1 MASRRGR
8 WTAIEVHALDRALAA
23 FGCDWK
29 AVAAAVK
36 SRNSGQVL
44 RKTHQMSTT
53 KLRRLLSKTEVTRPA
68 AADHHATSE
77 MIDDSEYL
85 VRLLR
90 KLAVDP
96 VLFAKLGYAVVTPP
110 LSAKNNVNSVLEGVA
125 ASAGGESDLL
135 SRGKT
140 LWRKSDPNNA
150 SSETVVGVG
159 LEHTRAL
166 QVREQPRRAAGSSR
180 DRDHPPG
187 AGSGPA
193 AGGGAAAGVVR
204 RAHCPEAGGQCSR
217 AARPGDPPSPPRP
230 SLAAPPPLPH
240 RTRSPTPIPASSTS

>member
-8 WTAIEVHALDRALAA
+8 WTAIELHALDRALAA

-85 VRLLR
+85 VRLFR

-96 VLFAKLGYAVVTPP
+96 VSFAKHGYAVVTPP
-110 LSAKNNVNSVLEGVA
+110 LSAKNNVNSVLEGVTGPQFA
-125 ASAGGESDLL
+125 INNRQQPQHVNRLDLNNTIESA
-135 SRGKT
+135 
-140 LWRKSDPNNA
+140 
-150 SSETVVGVG
+150 VG
-159 LEHTRAL
+159 L
-166 QVREQPRRAAGSSR
+166 
-180 DRDHPPG
+180 
-187 AGSGPA
+187 
-193 AGGGAAAGVVR
+193 VV
-204 RAHCPEAGGQCSR
+204 
-217 AARPGDPPSPPRP
+217 
-230 SLAAPPPLPH
+230 
-240 RTRSPTPIPASSTS
+240 